1 MKTDKEIMEL
11 VMKDAP
17 KTSDKS
23 WAVYSKQ
30 RPVKGKVAKESFISG
45 FAFGRN
51 ISATHLLAYIHQVR
65 DEDKKRKARK

>member
-17 KTSDKS
+17 KTSDES
-23 WAVYSKQ
+23 WAIYSKQ
-30 RPVKGKVAKESFISG
+30 RRIKGKVAKESFISG

-51 ISATHLLAYIHQVR
+51 VSATHLLAYINQVR
-65 DEDKKRKARK
+65 DEDKKRKSKK